1 LTESEY
7 RKLQVTGGSTMIVS
21 LPREWVKA
29 NQMKKGDVVFI
40 EEMSSGGLHISAMQ
54 SESSKSSVTID
65 CCKLSDGLV
74 DLLIGAY
81 LSGAD
86 VIKVVCSSNIPR
98 KVRKDIRNFL
108 RDTRGMEIGLD
119 EDKEIRILSILD
131 PSELSF
137 QVSINR
143 MYILISSLV
152 NDAYDVLV
160 GEDLEL
166 LSDIEDR
173 ERQIDARRLLVERQV
188 AAAVKKPVVERN
200 LGTDRFSAL
209 EHANIARILER
220 MGDHAARLAFL
231 VRDNSTTIKSKTTE
245 MPLRA
250 IPEWAEQLKILVH
263 NMYTKDV
270 SLIHGAKLSLGRLM
284 KEIEGN
290 ESDLWTGRKSSERLF
305 SEFQISESI
314 RRICAYGVNF
324 AESLLNMLMHE
335 RMESIE

>member
-1 LTESEY
+1 MTDSEY

-54 SESSKSSVTID
+54 SESSKSTVTID

-86 VIKVVCSSNIPR
+86 IIKVVCSSNIPR

-152 NDAYDVLV
+152 NMPTMFSWERILNCFQTLKTGSVKSMQDDCWLN
-160 GEDLEL
+160 DKLQLPSRSQL
-166 LSDIEDR
+166 LSATLEP
-173 ERQIDARRLLVERQV
+173 IDSLLLSTQTSLEFLNEWVITLLGWLSWSETTPRPSRARRR
-188 AAAVKKPVVERN
+188 KC
-200 LGTDRFSAL
+200 
-209 EHANIARILER
+209 HC
-220 MGDHAARLAFL
+220 
-231 VRDNSTTIKSKTTE
+231 
-245 MPLRA
+245 
-250 IPEWAEQLKILVH
+250 EQFP
-263 NMYTKDV
+263 N
-270 SLIHGAKLSLGRLM
+270 G
-284 KEIEGN
+284 
-290 ESDLWTGRKSSERLF
+290 
-305 SEFQISESI
+305 
-314 RRICAYGVNF
+314 
-324 AESLLNMLMHE
+324 LNN
-335 RMESIE
+335 

>member
-1 LTESEY
+1 
-7 RKLQVTGGSTMIVS
+7 
-21 LPREWVKA
+21 
-29 NQMKKGDVVFI
+29 
-40 EEMSSGGLHISAMQ
+40 
-54 SESSKSSVTID
+54 
-65 CCKLSDGLV
+65 
-74 DLLIGAY
+74 
-81 LSGAD
+81 
-86 VIKVVCSSNIPR
+86 
-98 KVRKDIRNFL
+98 
-108 RDTRGMEIGLD
+108 MEIGLD

-250 IPEWAEQLKILVH
+250 IPEWADQLKILVH

-284 KEIEGN
+284 KDIEGN

-335 RMESIE
+335 RIESIE